1 MKQALVRRGRHACRQ
16 CGRRHAR
23 FAYRGVV
30 KWDRSHELCFR
41 CFRSL
46 VDAQKAR
53 RLVRAGAWAS
63 CGTSA

>member
-1 MKQALVRRGRHACRQ
+1 MMRQALVRPGRHACRR
-16 CGRRHAR
+16 CGCRHAR

-30 KWDRSHELCFR
+30 RWDRSHELCFR

-53 RLVRAGAWAS
+53 RLGTAAAWVS
-63 CGTSA
+63 